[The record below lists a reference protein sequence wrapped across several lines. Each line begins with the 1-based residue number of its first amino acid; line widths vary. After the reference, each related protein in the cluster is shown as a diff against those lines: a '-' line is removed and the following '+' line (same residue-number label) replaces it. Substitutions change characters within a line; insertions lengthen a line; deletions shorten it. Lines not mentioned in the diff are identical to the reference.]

1 MPSIKAL
8 AAIGLTLCLIIPIG
22 LGYVLS
28 IDEEPVTNWQTTN
41 QSNIS
46 NLLLNNNSPYFG
58 SYKGAS
64 NNSTLLGTETATPEY
79 VTVTSNYSSLPIY
92 DETTYTIQTAAQY
105 TQYSRAWNAGS
116 ALYLLPTTEGY
127 PDMSGFDYQVI
138 GVHDIY
144 EIYAGEGIIYVFDDQ
159 DREYPVG
166 SESGQHLFLY
176 RNSDTTW
183 RVFGT
188 WESGDETI
196 TLDRTLS
203 KFMIQLSPTGV
214 PGIPNSRVYI
224 RSADLTSI
232 PTSQLPGVITA
243 TNGVMKIGDQY
254 YQGYLNMQITSS
266 EVVING
272 AAPIEYTE
280 TDALQIAQTSQTN
293 IISSGITGQYAD
305 PAAGWETPNNT
316 DTFTWLNNQLNQ
328 SVTFYVKPTFVEGY
342 YATIGDL
349 TIYPD
354 GQTIKAYLDEDSE
367 NAQTLGQ
374 YSYLQVVVSTTGY
387 TVTGLANWPTMGTA
401 PTTYNTLTFDRS
413 STLFDTLSIKSYS
426 AGANTWHFRVDNA
439 NIIQGYYPDT
449 LNATLNLNELY
460 PNVGVD
466 IYLNSIG
473 LYGSSLR
480 IAGNNY
486 TVNPD
491 TGSIEVDGDAIRL
504 LHAHISAWQTEGGYS
519 VRINGVQVAITETL
533 PEIYFGGE
541 WSLTATAYKMEP
553 VTDSQL
559 TWHAGEFSLDKDSFA
574 AAVVVT
580 AVLMILILGMTGGRS
595 MTKMGFLLLV
605 CGGAALVAMIML

>member
-1 MPSIKAL
+1 MLDGEELEYDFS
-8 AAIGLTLCLIIPIG
+8 TNPIQ
-22 LGYVLS
+22 
-28 IDEEPVTNWQTTN
+28 I
-41 QSNIS
+41 
-46 NLLLNNNSPYFG
+46 
-58 SYKGAS
+58 AS
-64 NNSTLLGTETATPEY
+64 VN
-79 VTVTSNYSSLPIY
+79 
-92 DETTYTIQTAAQY
+92 
-105 TQYSRAWNAGS
+105 
-116 ALYLLPTTEGY
+116 
-127 PDMSGFDYQVI
+127 
-138 GVHDIY
+138 
-144 EIYAGEGIIYVFDDQ
+144 
-159 DREYPVG
+159 
-166 SESGQHLFLY
+166 
-176 RNSDTTW
+176 
-183 RVFGT
+183 
-188 WESGDETI
+188 
-196 TLDRTLS
+196 
-203 KFMIQLSPTGV
+203 
-214 PGIPNSRVYI
+214 
-224 RSADLTSI
+224 
-232 PTSQLPGVITA
+232 A
-243 TNGVMKIGDQY
+243 TNA
-254 YQGYLNMQITSS
+254 ITS
-266 EVVING
+266 
-272 AAPIEYTE
+272 AP
-280 TDALQIAQTSQTN
+280 N
-293 IISSGITGQYAD
+293 GQYAD

-316 DTFTWLNNQLNQ
+316 ETFTWLNNQLNQ

-354 GQTIKAYLDEDSE
+354 GQTIKAYLDEDSKT
-367 NAQTLGQ
+367 AQTLGQ

-387 TVTGLANWPTMGTA
+387 IVTGLANWPTMGTA
-401 PTTYNTLTFDRS
+401 PTTYNTLTFDKS
-413 STLFDTLSIKSYS
+413 STLFDNLPIKSYS
-426 AGANTWHFRVDNA
+426 TGSNAWHFRVDNA
-439 NIIQGYYPDT
+439 NIVQGYYPDT
-449 LNATLNLNELY
+449 LNYTLNLNELY

-491 TGSIEVDGDAIRL
+491 TGSIEVDGTAIRL
-504 LHAHISAWQTEGGYS
+504 LHAHLSAWQTEGGGYS

>member
-1 MPSIKAL
+1 MPSTKAL

-46 NLLLNNNSPYFG
+46 NLLLNNNAPYFG

-64 NNSTLLGTETATPEY
+64 NNANLLGGDSAAPNY

-92 DETTYTIQTAAQY
+92 DETSISLINEATITTYQSENNRPKTISPTSITIPGTDPTAY
-105 TQYSRAWNAGS
+105 DEVLIGTHD
-116 ALYLLPTTEGY
+116 LYLVSAVAFAVTYPDNTYKVGLTLFSDVIVYRDSPTTW
-127 PDMSGFDYQVI
+127 SA
-138 GVHDIY
+138 
-144 EIYAGEGIIYVFDDQ
+144 IYARDGAPIQVVD
-159 DREYPVG
+159 
-166 SESGQHLFLY
+166 S
-176 RNSDTTW
+176 SDTITPGFTNW
-183 RVFGT
+183 GVT
-188 WESGDETI
+188 AQPAQESIGA
-196 TLDRTLS
+196 LS
-203 KFMIQLSPTGV
+203 AAVGIADYISLS
-214 PGIPNSRVYI
+214 NS
-224 RSADLTSI
+224 SAPASI
-232 PTSQLPGVITA
+232 SLINSA
-243 TNGVMKIGDQY
+243 MKIGDNY
-254 YQGYLNMQITSS
+254 YGGNHNLRITSTT
-266 EVVING
+266 IILDG
-272 AAPIEYTE
+272 AELEYDFSTNPI
-280 TDALQIAQTSQTN
+280 QIASVNATNAITSAPN
-293 IISSGITGQYAD
+293 GQYAD

-316 DTFTWLNNQLNQ
+316 ETFTWLNNQLNQ
-328 SVTFYVKPTFVEGY
+328 SVTFYLKPRFVDGY
-342 YATIGDL
+342 YVTMGDL

-354 GQTIKAYLDEDSE
+354 GQTIKAYLDEDSD

-374 YSYLQVVVSTTGY
+374 YRYLQVVVSTTGY

-401 PTTYNTLTFDRS
+401 PTTYNTLTFDRA
-413 STLFDTLSIKSYS
+413 STLFDNLSIKSYNG
-426 AGANTWHFRVDNA
+426 GAFRVDNA
-439 NIIQGYYPDT
+439 NIVQGYYPDT

-480 IAGNNY
+480 IAGTTY
-486 TVNPD
+486 DVD
-491 TGSIEVDGDAIRL
+491 SSTGSIEVDGTTIRL
-504 LHAHISAWQTEGGYS
+504 LHAHLSAWQTEGGYS

-559 TWHAGEFSLDKDSFA
+559 TWHAGEFSLNKDSFA